1 MQCSALIYY
10 HFYAMVEAQYG
21 QKFVYE
27 TMSIQILYNII
38 IVNKEDAF
46 VQDFIVFFIYNK

>member
-1 MQCSALIYY
+1 
-10 HFYAMVEAQYG
+10 
-21 QKFVYE
+21 
-27 TMSIQILYNII
+27 MSIQILYNII